1 MTQTS
6 LRAKLLNAVVAL
18 ALVAAAVLFARNS
31 GMSEEATPAAPAP
44 SSEETS
50 PANYA
55 DASVVREVDR
65 PLPQWELAWGP
76 DNSIDKVR
84 WFPLSNNYHGLTFIA
99 VNQTGMHRL
108 AERGPSVRAAYT
120 NAPGMFGAKCEAAG
134 SIDDEPDNKKELLA
148 LQPEPGRVIA
158 PDEKVRFVCF
168 QYMGDV
174 PKETDLPQDE
184 LRIDPRTFTLLSY

>member
-6 LRAKLLNAVVAL
+6 LRAKLLNAVVAF
-18 ALVAAAVLFARNS
+18 ALVAAAVLFTRNS
-31 GMSEEATPAAPAP
+31 GPSEEATPAAPAP

-65 PLPQWELAWGP
+65 PLPHWELSWGP

-120 NAPGMFGAKCEAAG
+120 NAPGMFGATCQAAG

-148 LQPEPGRVIA
+148 LQAEPGRVIA
-158 PDEKVRFVCF
+158 PEEKVRFVCF

-174 PKETDLPQDE
+174 PEKKDLPRGN
-184 LRIDPRTFTLLSY
+184 LRIDPQTFTLLSY

>member
-6 LRAKLLNAVVAL
+6 PRAKLLNAVVAL
-18 ALVAAAVLFARNS
+18 VLVAAAILFARNS
-31 GMSEEATPAAPAP
+31 GTSQEAAPAAPAP

-65 PLPQWELAWGP
+65 PLPQWELLWGP

-84 WFPLSNNYHGLTFIA
+84 WFPLSNNYHGLTFVA
-99 VNQTGMHRL
+99 VNQTGMYRL
-108 AERGPSVRAAYT
+108 GERGPSVRAAYT
-120 NAPGMFGAKCEAAG
+120 NAPGMFGASCQAAG
-134 SIDDEPDNKKELLA
+134 SIDDEPDNRKEFLA
-148 LQPEPGRVIA
+148 LRVEAGQVIA

-174 PKETDLPQDE
+174 PKKEDLPQGK
-184 LRIDPRTFTLLSY
+184 LRIEPRTFTLLSY

>member
-6 LRAKLLNAVVAL
+6 LRARLLNSVVAL

-31 GMSEEATPAAPAP
+31 GTSEEVAPAAPAP

-65 PLPQWELAWGP
+65 PLPHWELAWGP

-84 WFPLSNNYHGLTFIA
+84 WFPLSNNYHGLTFVA
-99 VNQTGMHRL
+99 VNQTGMHRSG
-108 AERGPSVRAAYT
+108 ERGPSVRAAYT

-134 SIDDEPDNKKELLA
+134 SIDDEPDDKKELLA
-148 LQPEPGRVIA
+148 LRAEPGRVVA
-158 PDEKVRFVCF
+158 PEEKVRFVCF

-174 PKETDLPQDE
+174 PEKKDLPQGK
-184 LRIDPRTFTLLSY
+184 LRIDPQTFTLLSY